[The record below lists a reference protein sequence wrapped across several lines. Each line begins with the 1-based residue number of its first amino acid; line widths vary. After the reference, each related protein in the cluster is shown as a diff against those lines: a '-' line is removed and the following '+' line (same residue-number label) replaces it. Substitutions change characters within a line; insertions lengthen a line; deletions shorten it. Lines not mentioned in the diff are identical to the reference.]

1 MNEGDAALDKQRS
14 NQVEESSSSCTSSQ
28 RKPLADD
35 EKKHIQEVF
44 RDILRSNATIT
55 MQLVRETM
63 KKEAKL
69 IKLQEIEG
77 MLKRVLDYLRNIQ
90 KNKPRQ
96 DLKELPVVQK
106 SKQVETWLTSQAG
119 PSSIETSTSNKEKW
133 SDEDTDKI
141 VNVFTQAFGSPKKKL
156 PSRGKVKQLS
166 QQELA
171 EIQERKEF
179 QRDTVK

>member
-14 NQVEESSSSCTSSQ
+14 NQVEESSSLCTSSQ

-69 IKLQEIEG
+69 IKLQEIES

-106 SKQVETWLTSQAG
+106 SKQVKTWLTSQAG

-141 VNVFTQAFGSPKKKL
+141 VNVFTQAFGSLKKTAIKRQSETII
-156 PSRGKVKQLS
+156 PTGAGGNTGEKRVPTRYS
-166 QQELA
+166 
-171 EIQERKEF
+171 
-179 QRDTVK
+179 

>member
-1 MNEGDAALDKQRS
+1 MNEGGAALDKQRS
-14 NQVEESSSSCTSSQ
+14 NQVEESPSSCTSSQ

-141 VNVFTQAFGSPKKKL
+141 VNVFTQAFGSPKKTAIKRQSETII
-156 PSRGKVKQLS
+156 PTGAGGNTGEKRVPTRYS
-166 QQELA
+166 
-171 EIQERKEF
+171 
-179 QRDTVK
+179 

>member
-119 PSSIETSTSNKEKW
+119 PFSIETSTLQTKKSGQ
-133 SDEDTDKI
+133 TKI
-141 VNVFTQAFGSPKKKL
+141 LTKLSTFSPKRLVHQKKTAIKRQTETII
-156 PSRGKVKQLS
+156 PTGAGGNTGEKRVPTRYS
-166 QQELA
+166 
-171 EIQERKEF
+171 
-179 QRDTVK
+179 

>member
-1 MNEGDAALDKQRS
+1 
-14 NQVEESSSSCTSSQ
+14 
-28 RKPLADD
+28 
-35 EKKHIQEVF
+35 
-44 RDILRSNATIT
+44 

-141 VNVFTQAFGSPKKKL
+141 VNVFTQTFGSLKKNYHQEAKWNNYPNRSWRKYRREKSFNAIQLSETSCAVKQQKKKETTQGMVAWAPVIRL
-156 PSRGKVKQLS
+156 GHQTLFQATMGRKT
-166 QQELA
+166 
-171 EIQERKEF
+171 EI
-179 QRDTVK
+179 